1 MRLQH
6 SQKHSTEK
14 SIRLKSRIFDPEFK
28 KKVALFAE
36 NKGNQE
42 AKRRFGVSESNIRRW
57 KKIQKEHV
65 FEKAAVRNAGIK
77 KNSKKRNSIV
87 EDVPNRIGM
96 INIDIT
102 SYDPI
107 RSHSKQ
113 RNDVHFPF
121 SS

>member
-1 MRLQH
+1 MKPQH

-14 SIRLKSRIFDPEFK
+14 SIRLKSRHYDPDFK

-65 FEKAAVRNAGIK
+65 IEKVATRKVVNKNSRRRNA
-77 KNSKKRNSIV
+77 V
-87 EDVPNRIGM
+87 VQDVPNRIGM
-96 INIDIT
+96 VFKKVMTFI
-102 SYDPI
+102 Y
-107 RSHSKQ
+107 
-113 RNDVHFPF
+113 
-121 SS
+121 